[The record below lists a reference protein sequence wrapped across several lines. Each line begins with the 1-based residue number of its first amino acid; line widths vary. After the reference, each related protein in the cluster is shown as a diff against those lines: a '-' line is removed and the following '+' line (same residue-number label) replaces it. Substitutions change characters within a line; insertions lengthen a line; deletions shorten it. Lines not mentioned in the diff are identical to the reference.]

1 MDPKFLKMYVSNKNK
16 IQTHK
21 KKKKELKS
29 TNILTEKYQKHPKI
43 SLESLASHFL
53 ARSTGQ
59 IWKLHELLTEPNIIS
74 EFHSYLP

>member
-1 MDPKFLKMYVSNKNK
+1 MYLIK
-16 IQTHK
+16 IRSKHIKK